1 MPANR
6 TVGWYFVTAGF
17 CLTLVCQGCSSG
29 GSPPSS
35 VKGRIECSG
44 KPVFPVVLM
53 LKSGSGKSFTAN
65 VKNSNG
71 EFTIFG
77 IESGVKY
84 EVAIEPIQLAGI
96 SQAERAAASKAAE
109 TAAAEGRELRREET
123 IPSQFQNA
131 NIDFPKKYRSF
142 ETSGLTVDCSIG
154 VPNEP
159 IVFDLK

>member
-1 MPANR
+1 
-6 TVGWYFVTAGF
+6 
-17 CLTLVCQGCSSG
+17 
-29 GSPPSS
+29 
-35 VKGRIECSG
+35 
-44 KPVFPVVLM
+44 M